1 MTSPYSQALP
11 PLTDLPAPRELPREA
26 THLVPPAEIIADSKS
41 ALRRRLLRISWAPG
55 LLLLGLWYVLLVL
68 YVVGASPTFWFLT
81 LLVSLGEPAML
92 RATTAQLGLTG
103 GGLWAA
109 FFLLPLFATVVSLAV
124 TALAPSAIA
133 GMDPRRH
140 LSERGFQADVA
151 TRITA
156 FLLGP
161 SVLAVA
167 ALPLSVAVGLPQP
180 WSGLGAG
187 QLMAWTL
194 AVGALLLAWIL
205 VRRTVSAPTVLGIEP
220 AAALETTGRL
230 DRDPVTRR
238 AAAAQVLGQ
247 DRRHLPP
254 NPGTV
259 AAGRALTPRGAL
271 TALALIARAWLTW
284 VVPAAVGLGAII
296 FGIADV
302 VVTFNGLLQSDL
314 VQVRSAL
321 HWQMVAVGLPVL
333 ALVALAMAFAPGL
346 AVLAAA
352 GQRSAVIDQRTYPSW
367 EHRKRVN
374 PWESLVV
381 ALTGWFS
388 AALALLGLVL
398 FAVVLAL
405 LGAATALAW
414 VWIVVGGLTLIPLLG
429 AGASAAMRRG
439 LRDVLYGPA
448 GDYMRRETPYSLVA
462 PDIGTRAQ
470 RAEDPAVRAEQ
481 RRRLQAQGGDHA
493 LAIFDLDA
501 SGERLWVDDSAPGA
515 KDTAVR
521 QAELAAGTLPDFGGE
536 GSPFTRGDGSGDG
549 QHGADGRHGA
559 DGQDG
564 RHGIPDSMT
573 GLRER

>member
-1 MTSPYSQALP
+1 MTSPYSRALP
-11 PLTDLPAPRELPREA
+11 PLTNLPAPRTLPREA
-26 THLVPPAEIIADSKS
+26 THLVPPAEIIADSKA

-55 LLLLGLWYVLLVL
+55 LILLGLWYVLVVL
-68 YVVGASPTFWFLT
+68 YVAGASPTFWLLT
-81 LLVSLGEPAML
+81 LLISLGEPTYL
-92 RATTAQLGLTG
+92 RATTAQLGFTA

-109 FFLLPLFATVVSLAV
+109 FLLLPLLATVLSLAV
-124 TALAPSAIA
+124 AAIAPSAIA

-156 FLLGP
+156 VLLGP
-161 SVLAVA
+161 SALAVA

-187 QLMAWTL
+187 QLMAWSL
-194 AVGALLLAWIL
+194 AVGALLVAWIL
-205 VRRTVSAPTVLGIEP
+205 VRRTVSAPTVLCIEP
-220 AAALETTGRL
+220 VAALEVLGHL
-230 DRDPVTRR
+230 DRDPVARR
-238 AAAAQVLGQ
+238 AAAARVLGQ

-254 NPGTV
+254 NPGTE
-259 AAGRALTPRGAL
+259 AAGRALTVRGAV
-271 TALALIARAWLTW
+271 TALALIARACLTW
-284 VVPAAVGLGAII
+284 VVPAAVGLGVII

-302 VVTFNGLLQSDL
+302 VLTVTGLLQSDL

-321 HWQMVAVGLPVL
+321 RWPMVAVGIPVL
-333 ALVALAMAFAPGL
+333 ALVAGAVALAPGL
-346 AVLAAA
+346 AVLSAE
-352 GQRSAVIDQRTYPSW
+352 GQRPAVLDQRTYPSW
-367 EHRKRVN
+367 EHRARVN
-374 PWESLVV
+374 PWESRAV

-388 AALALLGLVL
+388 AALALLGVLL

-429 AGASAAMRRG
+429 AGASAAMRTG

-448 GDYMRRETPYSLVA
+448 GDYMRRATPHSLVA

-470 RAEDPAVRAEQ
+470 RAQDPAVRAEQ

-493 LAIFDLDA
+493 VAVFDLDA
-501 SGERLWVDDSAPGA
+501 SGERFWVDDSAPGA
-515 KDTAVR
+515 KGAAVR
-521 QAELAAGTLPDFGGE
+521 QADLAAGTLPDFGGE
-536 GSPFTRGDGSGDG
+536 GSPFTRGDGSDDG
-549 QHGADGRHGA
+549 WPGA

-564 RHGIPDSMT
+564 RHRIPDSMT